1 MNPDLTYALQ
11 ITLIGMS
18 LVFGAIM
25 LLWGIMVV
33 MVRLMNPP
41 EQPESAAQE
50 ISSEAE
56 MKQRAAAAAVSLA
69 LSKQS
74 QQEAHLFPLPPTAF
88 VSAWQAVTRSNQLRQ
103 RGPR

>member
-25 LLWGIMVV
+25 LLWGVMVI

-41 EQPESAAQE
+41 AARE
-50 ISSEAE
+50 LSSEAE